1 MNPPE
6 STIDDNSKFKISKLK
21 FKSYLQDFEVKVVES
36 IHGSNEY
43 CCRLWPSAIVLALYV
58 VSRQNDW
65 HSKTILELG
74 AGTALPS
81 LLLHKMG
88 ANVIMSDKNTD
99 ETLSIL
105 KEVCCQNELDFKD
118 VVSVISW
125 SKLSD
130 EMFMLPKIDVLVGS
144 DLFYDKND
152 ILSTIDFFR
161 QYNNEEIEIIL
172 AIEFRSSGK
181 EGRFYAL
188 LKQYENLCFTKIDM
202 EEFASDVD
210 AMDKYG
216 LSKSHDVTILKCICK
231 NSLKD
236 LRN

>member
-99 ETLSIL
+99 ETLRCRQRDFLAPTYFTI
-105 KEVCCQNELDFKD
+105 KMFEYFLDF
-118 VVSVISW
+118 
-125 SKLSD
+125 
-130 EMFMLPKIDVLVGS
+130 E
-144 DLFYDKND
+144 D